1 IASGAKGTQIVGGKW
16 FDIYVDPGA
25 ISVGIA
31 HALLQHCIVDNSGG
45 SANVRLQSNWVTGL
59 PNWHDVGCISGFGN
73 SGYDQIGNTL
83 VHRRLIVKPPQTD
96 PPTFYYAPSD
106 DEPFHVVGK
115 AQNNLSQRGML
126 HLWNVDNTQQQF
138 FMGIDSSV
146 GTNGRVYLGGANTGR
161 PMPGIWGPA
170 SPAGLRIS

>member
-1 IASGAKGTQIVGGKW
+1 IRTTANSQFNQLYGIDVENNSPTDPIAHPQDIIEAGTMNQYIGTFGGLMTHIASGAKGTQIVGGKW

-96 PPTFYYAPSD
+96 PA
-106 DEPFHVVGK
+106 
-115 AQNNLSQRGML
+115 
-126 HLWNVDNTQQQF
+126 
-138 FMGIDSSV
+138 
-146 GTNGRVYLGGANTGR
+146 
-161 PMPGIWGPA
+161 
-170 SPAGLRIS
+170 